1 MKILL
6 DSCVSPT
13 AALALAE
20 KGHQVEWVGGWESDP
35 GDSAL
40 VEFAIQGGWV
50 IATIDKDFGDLIH
63 LGQTD
68 PCSIIRLVG
77 FRAAAQ
83 GPALL
88 SLVEKYEDQ
97 LVVGALITAEAWR
110 VRIRRLRDA

>member
-1 MKILL
+1 M
-6 DSCVSPT
+6 D
-13 AALALAE
+13 
-20 KGHQVEWVGGWESDP
+20 WVGSWESDP

-63 LGQTD
+63 LGRTD
-68 PCSIIRLVG
+68 PCSKVRLIG

-88 SLVEKYEDQ
+88 SLVGKFEDQ
-97 LVVGALITAEAWR
+97 LVKGALITAESWR
-110 VRIRRLRDA
+110 VRIRQFHDA